1 MCGGGRGWDR
11 ESERAE
17 AGFGFYQQCLIFRNE
32 CINYRCISRTIK
44 NKHLQV
50 ALMIENINFTPSTK
64 INSKHIVDLNVK
76 HKTIKLLEVNI
87 GEKSP

>member
-1 MCGGGRGWDR
+1 MLLQIC
-11 ESERAE
+11 
-17 AGFGFYQQCLIFRNE
+17 
-32 CINYRCISRTIK
+32 IK